1 MTDGHHDCPERKRDR
16 KEMERQRTNLIAQ
29 VKENIKTPSNIWP
42 SPIWNEMGRKE
53 SVQEMG
59 IMLWDNTG
67 NVV

>member
-1 MTDGHHDCPERKRDR
+1 MTDGQHDCPERKGDR

-42 SPIWNEMGRKE
+42 SPFWN
-53 SVQEMG
+53 EMG
-59 IMLWDNTG
+59 IMLCDNTG